1 MKVTLETEGN
11 IYYYMKFIFV
21 LLKYMQ
27 GGWCEKGMFIFTGT
41 VNIRKKDE

>member
-27 GGWCEKGMFIFTGT
+27 GGGGVRKGHVYFYRY
-41 VNIRKKDE
+41 RKYT

>member
-27 GGWCEKGMFIFTGT
+27 GGGAKRACLFLQ
-41 VNIRKKDE
+41 VP

>member
-27 GGWCEKGMFIFTGT
+27 GGGGAKRACLFLQ
-41 VNIRKKDE
+41 VP

>member
-27 GGWCEKGMFIFTGT
+27 GGGVRKGHVYFYRY
-41 VNIRKKDE
+41 RKYT